1 MAPGIV
7 LSSGEIEL
15 AADADPAVDPT
26 LVLQAAVAAARH
38 DCRIGRGTLDR
49 LNDAV
54 EPWPGAWPL
63 GATDDLIALLLE
75 GHRSIRVL
83 EALDQRDL
91 VARLLP
97 EWEPVRSKPQRNAY
111 HRFTVDRHLWEAAA
125 NAAELADRVSRPDLL
140 VLGALLHDLGK
151 GYPGDHTEVGMELAR
166 TIGPRLGL
174 VPSDV
179 DILVAMVEHHL
190 LLPDVAM
197 RRDLTDE
204 VTIRQVADTVG
215 SVEVLDLLHAL
226 TEADSLATGPSAWG
240 SWKEGL
246 VTDLVS
252 RVRFVL
258 GGGDVAE
265 VTWRLFPDADTL
277 ALMARGDIDV
287 SLQSDVIT
295 VVCPDSAG
303 TFSQIAGVI
312 SLHGLDVVSAQAH
325 SDEGGMAAS
334 QFRIVLPETAINW
347 RAIQKDLGRALAH
360 ELALEARLDD
370 RARTYR
376 RRRRTQAE
384 LPGPPSV
391 MFDDEASSNST
402 VIVVRAA
409 TKVGILHRITKSLSE
424 LGLDIRHATV
434 QTTGMEVVDTFYVRA
449 SGGGLITNELHRKE
463 IRRAVIHAVS

>member
-1 MAPGIV
+1 
-7 LSSGEIEL
+7 
-15 AADADPAVDPT
+15 
-26 LVLQAAVAAARH
+26 
-38 DCRIGRGTLDR
+38 
-49 LNDAV
+49 
-54 EPWPGAWPL
+54 
-63 GATDDLIALLLE
+63 
-75 GHRSIRVL
+75 
-83 EALDQRDL
+83 
-91 VARLLP
+91 
-97 EWEPVRSKPQRNAY
+97 
-111 HRFTVDRHLWEAAA
+111 
-125 NAAELADRVSRPDLL
+125 
-140 VLGALLHDLGK
+140 
-151 GYPGDHTEVGMELAR
+151 
-166 TIGPRLGL
+166 
-174 VPSDV
+174 
-179 DILVAMVEHHL
+179 
-190 LLPDVAM
+190 
-197 RRDLTDE
+197 
-204 VTIRQVADTVG
+204 
-215 SVEVLDLLHAL
+215 
-226 TEADSLATGPSAWG
+226 
-240 SWKEGL
+240 
-246 VTDLVS
+246 
-252 RVRFVL
+252 VL

-277 ALMARGDIDV
+277 ALMARGHIDV

-295 VVCPDSAG
+295 VVYPDSAG

-449 SGGGLITNELHRKE
+449 SGGGLITNEFHRKE